1 VDAFLPGVPG
11 LKMPVSRK
19 RPGHRQLVED
29 RAKRQKDLLAK
40 ADRANRL
47 AKATPRKL
55 PRSVEDWTAGDHDWW
70 DSCLAREQRL
80 RSIRG
85 AEMSDPNQGK
95 PAQPDPSTTQAQTP
109 QPGQPGQVQA
119 GAPSPH
125 LQQPGQVAAGQV
137 AQPGQPQQHPELKR
151 GSQGDAV
158 RELQGRLQVPWLK
171 QDGDF
176 GEATEQAVKAYQQ
189 SQGLAADGVVGPE
202 TWAKL
207 DHVVGGVTHG

>member
-1 VDAFLPGVPG
+1 
-11 LKMPVSRK
+11 
-19 RPGHRQLVED
+19 
-29 RAKRQKDLLAK
+29 
-40 ADRANRL
+40 
-47 AKATPRKL
+47 
-55 PRSVEDWTAGDHDWW
+55 
-70 DSCLAREQRL
+70 
-80 RSIRG
+80 
-85 AEMSDPNQGK
+85 MSDPNQGK
-95 PAQPDPSTTQAQTP
+95 PAQPDPAATQVQTP

-125 LQQPGQVAAGQV
+125 LQQPQQAGQPAQPQPGPA
-137 AQPGQPQQHPELKR
+137 AQPGQSGHPELRR

-189 SQGLAADGVVGPE
+189 SQGLTADGVVGPE

-207 DHVVGGVTHG
+207 DHVVGGVQQAQHT

>member
-1 VDAFLPGVPG
+1 
-11 LKMPVSRK
+11 
-19 RPGHRQLVED
+19 
-29 RAKRQKDLLAK
+29 
-40 ADRANRL
+40 
-47 AKATPRKL
+47 
-55 PRSVEDWTAGDHDWW
+55 
-70 DSCLAREQRL
+70 
-80 RSIRG
+80 
-85 AEMSDPNQGK
+85 MSDPNQGK
-95 PAQPDPSTTQAQTP
+95 PAQPDPATTQVQTP

-125 LQQPGQVAAGQV
+125 LQQPQ
-137 AQPGQPQQHPELKR
+137 QPGQPQPPQPGPAAQPGQTQPGQSGHPELRR

-189 SQGLAADGVVGPE
+189 SQGLTADGVVGPE

-207 DHVVGGVTHG
+207 DHVVGGVQQAQHT